1 MRFFAPI
8 TDAARRVA
16 TLFEKWIFLIERGL
30 PDGKKSPQKFDP
42 IRAFCR
48 GFPFG
53 IRRFKPILPFLGG
66 RSDAACRVVIK
77 IVGLMGGGAGG
88 MGWAW

>member
-30 PDGKKSPQKFDP
+30 PDGKESPKKIDP
-42 IRAFCR
+42 YGVLPR
-48 GFPFG
+48 FPFWNAAVLNLFSRSSEDVAT
-53 IRRFKPILPFLGG
+53 RR
-66 RSDAACRVVIK
+66 AAS
-77 IVGLMGGGAGG
+77 
-88 MGWAW
+88 